1 MSQLAN
7 KALKWKPKEVAA
19 CFNKYDKLGEVASL
33 GSKCTFC
40 KLIIDDQDSQKEK
53 EFHSRGLYRD
63 EHCVIFSDIRQDRL
77 FAHY

>member
-1 MSQLAN
+1 MSRLAN

-53 EFHSRGLYRD
+53 
-63 EHCVIFSDIRQDRL
+63 
-77 FAHY
+77 